1 MSKGKSSMS
10 SWEAYLNENQ
20 KRFIDE
26 LKAFLWFPSISSLPQ
41 HAGDVKQAADWVA
54 DWAEVPAFACLFERS
69 DERAKKF
76 MATTRTGTLNSGN
89 TF

>member
-1 MSKGKSSMS
+1 MS

-41 HAGDVKQAADWVA
+41 HAGDVKQVADWVA
-54 DWAEVPAFACLFERS
+54 DWAEVPAFAG
-69 DERAKKF
+69 ERAKKF